1 MVVGANIV
9 RPRVF
14 ALPRGWRAHS
24 VRPYKCRLFLF
35 LLYYVES
42 FFGSFFSKKG
52 QTIPAANAGANN
64 STSN

>member
-1 MVVGANIV
+1 MVVGGEHCSPTGVCTAA
-9 RPRVF
+9 RL
-14 ALPRGWRAHS
+14 AAHS
-24 VRPYKCRLFLF
+24 VRPYRCRLSLF

-42 FFGSFFSKKG
+42 FFGSFFSKKE

>member
-9 RPRVF
+9 RPREF
-14 ALPRGWRAHS
+14 ALPHS
-24 VRPYKCRLFLF
+24 VRPYRCRLSLF

-42 FFGSFFSKKG
+42 FFGSFFSKKE

>member
-1 MVVGANIV
+1 MVAGANIV
-9 RPRVF
+9 RLRVF

-24 VRPYKCRLFLF
+24 VRPYRCRLSLF
-35 LLYYVES
+35 LLYYVAG
-42 FFGSFFSKKG
+42 FFGPFFSKKE